1 MYLMLKRL
9 LLLPVLAGT
18 LCTTACTEPP
28 KKAFELPMLGERDI
42 RPRPDGGPDDS
53 VAVPLPTFRLTDQ
66 AGQPVSNQTL
76 AGHAYVA
83 NFFFATCPSICPKM
97 QSELLAVYK
106 KYPTDPRVSF
116 LSVTIDPAHDSV
128 AALRDY
134 AERLGVPN
142 ASRWH
147 FARLPDREQ
156 TFVLARKFLTGVM
169 ADKSAPGGMI
179 HSGVLVLVDDK
190 GYIRGVYDGLNRTE
204 VTRLQTELP
213 VLLAEIDARKKG
225 VAAR

>member
-1 MYLMLKRL
+1 MRIHL
-9 LLLPVLAGT
+9 LLLLLAAIFAAP
-18 LCTTACTEPP
+18 ACTEKPQP
-28 KKAFELPMLGERDI
+28 ATALPILGERDI
-42 RPRPDGGPDDS
+42 RPRADGGPDDS
-53 VAVPLPTFRLTDQ
+53 VAVPVPAFQLTDQ
-66 AGQPVSNQTL
+66 AGRPVSNQTL

-106 KYPTDPRVSF
+106 KYPTDPRVAF
-116 LSVTIDPAHDSV
+116 LSVTIDPAQDTI

-156 TFVLARKFLTGVM
+156 TFVLANKFLTGVM
-169 ADKSAPGGMI
+169 LDKKAPGGMI
-179 HSGVLVLVDDK
+179 HSGVLVLVDDH
-190 GYIRGVYDGLNRTE
+190 GYIRGVYDGLNPTE
-204 VTRLQTELP
+204 VARLQTELP
-213 VLLAEIDARKKG
+213 TLLAEIDTRAKA
-225 VAAR
+225 VAGR

>member
-1 MYLMLKRL
+1 MRIHL
-9 LLLPVLAGT
+9 LLLPLLVATLAAP
-18 LCTTACTEPP
+18 ACTEKPQ
-28 KKAFELPMLGERDI
+28 AAASLPILGERDI
-42 RPRPDGGPDDS
+42 RPRADGGPDDS
-53 VAVPLPTFRLTDQ
+53 VAVPVPAFRLTDQ

-106 KYPTDPRVSF
+106 KYPTDLRVSF
-116 LSVTIDPAHDSV
+116 LSVTIDPAQDTI

-147 FARLPDREQ
+147 FARLPDREE
-156 TFVLARKFLTGVM
+156 TFILARKFLTGVM
-169 ADKSAPGGMI
+169 ADKSAPGGMV
-179 HSGVLVLVDDK
+179 HSGVLVLVDDH
-190 GYIRGVYDGLNRTE
+190 GYIRGVYDGLNPTE
-204 VTRLQTELP
+204 VARLQTELP
-213 VLLAEIDARKKG
+213 TLLAEIDSRSKG
-225 VAAR
+225 VAGR